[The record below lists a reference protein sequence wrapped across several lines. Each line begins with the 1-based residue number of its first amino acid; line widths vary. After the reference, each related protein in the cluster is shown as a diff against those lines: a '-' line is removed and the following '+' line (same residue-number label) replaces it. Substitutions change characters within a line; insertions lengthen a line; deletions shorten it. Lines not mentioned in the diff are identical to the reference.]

1 MRKGRFFCLLRY
13 GLNPWC
19 LVVDFKSKIANI
31 AIMLITYDIHGLHPS
46 QELPSSPAS
55 KLKNAFKPVFQQVL
69 KDGAVSITR
78 NRRRE
83 AVLMSAELYDQII
96 AELASRD
103 PLEVLRKDYDARFA
117 ALRTNEAQD
126 TLQNAFDASPEELGK
141 AAIAQAGK

>member
-1 MRKGRFFCLLRY
+1 
-13 GLNPWC
+13 
-19 LVVDFKSKIANI
+19 
-31 AIMLITYDIHGLHPS
+31 
-46 QELPSSPAS
+46 LPSSPAS

-69 KDGAVSITR
+69 KEGAVSITR

-83 AVLMSAELYDQII
+83 AAVMSAELYDQII

-117 ALRTNEAQD
+117 
-126 TLQNAFDASPEELGK
+126 TLQTDEARKAFQDAFDASPEELGN

>member
-1 MRKGRFFCLLRY
+1 M
-13 GLNPWC
+13 
-19 LVVDFKSKIANI
+19 ANI
-31 AIMLITYDIHGLHPS
+31 AIMPIVYDIHALHPS

-83 AVLMSAELYDQII
+83 AVVLSAELYDQII

-103 PLEVLRKDYDARFA
+103 PLETLRKDYNARIA
-117 ALRTNEAQD
+117 AMQTVEAREAFQD
-126 TLQNAFDASPEELGK
+126 AFDASPVELGK
-141 AAIAQAGK
+141 AAVAQAGK

>member
-1 MRKGRFFCLLRY
+1 M
-13 GLNPWC
+13 P
-19 LVVDFKSKIANI
+19 
-31 AIMLITYDIHGLHPS
+31 ITFDLHALHPS

-83 AVLMSAELYDQII
+83 AVVMSAELYDQII

-117 ALRTNEAQD
+117 AMQTDEAREAFQD
-126 TLQNAFDASPEELGK
+126 AFDASPEELGK
-141 AAIAQAGK
+141 SAVAQASK

>member
-1 MRKGRFFCLLRY
+1 M
-13 GLNPWC
+13 
-19 LVVDFKSKIANI
+19 ANI
-31 AIMLITYDIHGLHPS
+31 AIMRIPYDIHALIPS

-83 AVLMSAELYDQII
+83 AVVMSAELYDQII

-117 ALRTNEAQD
+117 AMQSDVAREAYQD
-126 TLQNAFDASPEELGK
+126 AFDASPEELGK
-141 AAIAQAGK
+141 AAVAQASE

>member
-1 MRKGRFFCLLRY
+1 M
-13 GLNPWC
+13 
-19 LVVDFKSKIANI
+19 ANI
-31 AIMLITYDIHGLHPS
+31 AIMPTAYDIHRLHPS
-46 QELPSSPAS
+46 HELPSSPAS

-83 AVLMSAELYDQII
+83 AVVMSAELYDQII

-117 ALRTNEAQD
+117 ALQTDDAREALQD
-126 TLQNAFDASPEELGK
+126 AFDASPDELGK
-141 AAIAQAGK
+141 SAMAQAGK